1 MHQNELFSGDL
12 PSAVLL
18 FEAAAKQHPE
28 NPEVW
33 LLLGKSQVFWFD
45 QNYGI
50 LFCRV
55 IDSLPQ

>member
-33 LLLGKSQVFWFD
+33 LLLGKSQVF
-45 QNYGI
+45 
-50 LFCRV
+50 
-55 IDSLPQ
+55 